1 MRADPKTLDE
11 AVAIASAE
19 QKYQKKVY
27 FKGRA

>member
-1 MRADPKTLDE
+1 LDE

-27 FKGRA
+27 FKGRAWVW